1 MNAPDRFELFVIPEG
16 RKKVEM
22 TIDNKIPNAATFCIE
37 REDHTLGNMLR
48 SQLLKDPRVLFAGYK
63 VPHPLEHNFL
73 IKVQTVPGV
82 APGQALKDA
91 TSELISE
98 IGTLK
103 NKFEMDVIR
112 HRTFETDQRAPGS
125 GMPAYDTEPVDTMSS
140 VAAQQMPSADE
151 PRPPQ
156 MDVDF

>member
-16 RKKVEM
+16 RRKVEM
-22 TIDNKIPNAATFCIE
+22 EIDTKIPNAATFKIE

-48 SQLLKDPRVLFAGYK
+48 SQLLKDPRVMFAGYK

-73 IKVQTVPGV
+73 VKVQTVPGT

-98 IGTLK
+98 INTLK
-103 NKFEMDVIR
+103 NKFDMDVIR
-112 HRTFETDQRAPGS
+112 QRTFEDAKASQQP
-125 GMPAYDTEPVDTMSS
+125 MSS
-140 VAAQQMPSADE
+140 YESEEAAVQTSMDTG
-151 PRPPQ
+151 RPD
-156 MDVDF
+156 MDF

>member
-22 TIDNKIPNAATFCIE
+22 EVDTKIPNAATFAIE
-37 REDHTLGNMLR
+37 REDHTLGNILR
-48 SQLLKDPRVLFAGYK
+48 GQLLKDPRVLFAGYK

-73 IKVQTVPGV
+73 VKVQTVPGTS
-82 APGQALKDA
+82 PGKALKDA

-98 IGTLK
+98 INTLK
-103 NKFEMDVIR
+103 NKFDMEVIR
-112 HRTFETDQRAPGS
+112 HRTFEDANQPQTG
-125 GMPAYDTEPVDTMSS
+125 YDVDSMNPMEHRTG
-140 VAAQQMPSADE
+140 
-151 PRPPQ
+151 